1 MQALLTDH
9 VHRRFV
15 GIADCPTTQE
25 LRRARRLVLED
36 NSVGALRSGR
46 ALLQQDSASPGRRA
60 YAAAICRFSH
70 WRLRDIDGVY
80 SVELP
85 RPPLVSSRRYLI
97 PAIITRCIEAAIE
110 LEQLRLTT
118 ARRLAL
124 DALDMADSLC
134 GPHARIAALPATLV
148 AQVLYEQG
156 HSSAAHTL
164 IRERFAAIN
173 SSGVLECPLRAYSVL
188 AGIAMQAGKE
198 AQALELLQDAELL
211 GLERGWPRLV
221 AAMRFERIRV
231 LLRAERADEAQACAQ
246 RLDSFSPGTRL
257 RRSSGEL
264 DAEYYR
270 RRARVQLAA
279 SCFPTAAAVDDCRQL
294 HRTTIESR
302 DHYAALAVA
311 LQLAVCV
318 NGLGQTRDADSV
330 FLRSLEV
337 GRVAGLYQ
345 VFIDSAKIIEP
356 MLLRAYDQ
364 AQQPGAA
371 SRDLLP
377 YMESVLAPL
386 CGRRAGCQAE
396 RAALRTGS
404 CLSSREFDILELV
417 ARGMSNKRIAQALSI
432 APETVKSHV
441 KRIFIKL
448 DVKTRAEAVSRA
460 NALGISPP
468 SGGFSLPPT
477 RLNIGGNSYRR

>member
-85 RPPLVSSRRYLI
+85 RPPLVSSRRYLF

-156 HSSAAHTL
+156 YSSAAHTL
-164 IRERFAAIN
+164 IRDRFAAIN

-211 GLERGWPRLV
+211 GLERDWSRQCGLNE
-221 AAMRFERIRV
+221 F
-231 LLRAERADEAQACAQ
+231 ACCCGLSA
-246 RLDSFSPGTRL
+246 RMRL
-257 RRSSGEL
+257 RLARNAWTGFLPVPACGE
-264 DAEYYR
+264 
-270 RRARVQLAA
+270 
-279 SCFPTAAAVDDCRQL
+279 
-294 HRTTIESR
+294 
-302 DHYAALAVA
+302 AVA
-311 LQLAVCV
+311 
-318 NGLGQTRDADSV
+318 NSMRN
-330 FLRSLEV
+330 
-337 GRVAGLYQ
+337 
-345 VFIDSAKIIEP
+345 IIGVEHGFNW
-356 MLLRAYDQ
+356 RR
-364 AQQPGAA
+364 AA
-371 SRDLLP
+371 SRLLLP
-377 YMESVLAPL
+377 LTTAVSCTRP
-386 CGRRAGCQAE
+386 RS
-396 RAALRTGS
+396 RAATIMRRWR
-404 CLSSREFDILELV
+404 SRCSWLYV
-417 ARGMSNKRIAQALSI
+417 
-432 APETVKSHV
+432 
-441 KRIFIKL
+441 
-448 DVKTRAEAVSRA
+448 
-460 NALGISPP
+460 
-468 SGGFSLPPT
+468 
-477 RLNIGGNSYRR
+477 